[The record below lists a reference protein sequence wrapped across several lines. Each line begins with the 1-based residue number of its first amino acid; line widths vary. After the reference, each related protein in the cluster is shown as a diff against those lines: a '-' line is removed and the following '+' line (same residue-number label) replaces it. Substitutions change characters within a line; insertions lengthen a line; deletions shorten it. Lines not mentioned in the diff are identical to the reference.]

1 MLTETPPNIE
11 VVTLE
16 KLLSDVTRRWPLL
29 LLGALVGLVLGV
41 VYLALATP
49 KYTAEMVIAPV
60 IPDTPSG
67 ARLGGLGS
75 LGAIAGGLGLGGRTD
90 TLEFQKYMELMQSRA
105 IAARI
110 AADQDVMHRVF
121 HKEWNPN
128 TRQWQPADGVVSG
141 INGFVAGLGVA
152 SMEWTPPDGQRL
164 QEWFDR
170 KLKVRE
176 DPEKPFVRIMVSHE
190 DPDLAL
196 TLLRRLY
203 RETDGSVR
211 RAAITRSSS
220 RINYIRSQIQL
231 QTLAEHREAL
241 AGELGTQER
250 TRILASANAPFAA
263 ELVEPI
269 SVSTRPTQPVPA
281 LSIGI
286 GIGLGLVVGS
296 GVALLLGASAHR
308 RTRRA
313 ALVGNDG

>member
-1 MLTETPPNIE
+1 MLTQTPPDID

-16 KLLSDVTRRWPLL
+16 RLLSDITRRWPAL
-29 LLGALVGLVLGV
+29 LLGALVGAVLGL
-41 VYLALATP
+41 VYLGVATP

-60 IPDTPSG
+60 IPDSPSG

-110 AADQDVMHRVF
+110 ADDQGIMRRVF
-121 HKEWNPN
+121 HKEWNPSS
-128 TRQWQPADGVVSG
+128 RQWEPPSGVVSG
-141 INGFVAGLGVA
+141 IKQSLAGFGIE
-152 SMEWTPPDGQRL
+152 SMGWSPPDDQRL
-164 QEWFDR
+164 QDWFDD

-176 DPEKPFVRIMVSHE
+176 DPEKPFVRVLLSHE
-190 DPDLAL
+190 DPELAL

-203 RETDGSVR
+203 GSTDGSVR
-211 RAAITRSSS
+211 RAAITRSAN
-220 RINYIRSQIQL
+220 RITYIRDQIQR

-250 TRILASANAPFAA
+250 TRILASSNAPFAA

-269 SVSTRPTQPVPA
+269 SVSARPTQPVPA

-286 GIGLGLVVGS
+286 GIGLGIIGGAGL
-296 GVALLLGASAHR
+296 ALLLGALAR
-308 RTRRA
+308 RRARRA
-313 ALVGNDG
+313 ALVGDDG